1 MYKNNY
7 ILKLFQYMGVGIW
20 GKKHGFIHS
29 QRFKTII
36 KQQDIN
42 IIESKT
48 DSLLDMQSRN
58 SLRNGKV
65 LQSKIVCHTTALAE
79 VSNLES
85 KQDLDSKKDISP
97 SLKMTSKQSVKDV
110 ETNVAGITHKTAN
123 MKIKGIKTKKDILPT
138 AQYDKVLESK
148 QNLISKQNLE
158 SCNFAPLRPAPTH
171 LDKNLESK
179 NCHVEQSKITL
190 KDSKW
195 DISCLRTR
203 TSKALAHTCK
213 YDKVLEF
220 KTIDCHIERSEIS
233 SQDSKKDFSLSLK
246 MTSKQKTTN
255 IKKRLFAIA
264 QNDKK
269 IQNDKQTQNDK
280 NAFSQND
287 KIIQTEN
294 VSKQAYM
301 QKRWYYVYFHVCF
314 MRRCQQIGITKAVVL
329 CLLSCMF
336 YAKMS
341 ANGFKI
347 QEQSLNA
354 TALSSAYVAG
364 ARGADASY
372 YNPANMGFK
381 NDWGENKHEFE
392 FAFSLINIPGFKF
405 QVPTTNQGLSSITYM
420 EYDIKILEGIKN
432 IPLVGPGVYDQ
443 IMNQIPKKVELQ
455 HTTADSAMVDGST
468 GDTNFMLPKFF
479 YKSKNYNGFTFGASF
494 IAPSGLAMKWNG
506 LGGEFLQ
513 DVFIFLIEFAPSIS
527 YTYRDR
533 ISVGFAP
540 RLLYGMGKF
549 NNIVYVPLG
558 TAQQQNQNGDGNK
571 LPEDL
576 QQTNPEAGKNC
587 TPSFNPDI
595 LESLPDGLIPPD
607 MASLFEMMIEN
618 PVFYPVLG
626 IPPNATQL
634 DAIKALVGKLQT
646 CLVGTAQVVQKSD
659 GSDIGFGYRASVS
672 ARVGDGGMFSVVYNS
687 PVAMQF
693 KGKVSADTIIG
704 GPVGSV
710 RMDAPLYLYVTMP
723 EILTIA
729 YSHDWTFKNKHKLR
743 LEATYERTFWSRG
756 RKFDTEFGWDEAKFT
771 ASPGSVPESFSQEQL
786 MGMVGLA
793 DFSAVAMGN
802 GWVDTHTFRVGA
814 TYITKRL
821 RLMLSAAYDKA
832 PVPQTAIGIPD
843 SNGYMIGLGAKYNF
857 RDFDVG
863 VSLSNTFKDSSSS
876 IYASGGVGQLR
887 IATFSLGY
895 RW

>member
-20 GKKHGFIHS
+20 GKKHSFIHS
-29 QRFKTII
+29 RRFKIII
-36 KQQDIN
+36 KQQDTN

-48 DSLLDMQSRN
+48 DSLLDMQSTD
-58 SLRNGKV
+58 SLRNGNGKV

-79 VSNLES
+79 VSSLKS
-85 KQDLDSKKDISP
+85 KQDLDSKKDISL
-97 SLKMTSKQSVKDV
+97 SLKMASKQSIKDV

-123 MKIKGIKTKKDILPT
+123 MKIKGIKTNKDFSPFS
-138 AQYDKVLESK
+138 KVENDNKIQTQKDNMESGNMIHNPQTIK
-148 QNLISKQNLE
+148 QGFGNL
-158 SCNFAPLRPAPTH
+158 
-171 LDKNLESK
+171 
-179 NCHVEQSKITL
+179 
-190 KDSKW
+190 
-195 DISCLRTR
+195 
-203 TSKALAHTCK
+203 
-213 YDKVLEF
+213 
-220 KTIDCHIERSEIS
+220 
-233 SQDSKKDFSLSLK
+233 DSKKDFSLSLK
-246 MTSKQKTTN
+246 MTIKQKTAN
-255 IKKRLFAIA
+255 MKKRFFAIA

-269 IQNDKQTQNDK
+269 TQNDK
-280 NAFSQND
+280 NAFFQND
-287 KIIQTEN
+287 KIIQTETN
-294 VSKQAYM
+294 KKIHDIHTKKQKVTNIKTKKDFSLSLKM
-301 QKRWYYVYFHVCF
+301 TKKQEIKN
-314 MRRCQQIGITKAVVL
+314 INTKALVL
-329 CLLSCMF
+329 CLFSCMF

-420 EYDIKILEGIKN
+420 KYDGIVVQVKPLLEKLGLSL
-432 IPLVGPGVYDQ
+432 IPGR
-443 IMNQIPKKVELQ
+443 IELQ
-455 HTTADSAMVDGST
+455 HTKPDTAMVDGST

-558 TAQQQNQNGDGNK
+558 TAQEQNKNPTDDK
-571 LPEDL
+571 LPENSTTPGAN
-576 QQTNPEAGKNC
+576 QNC

-595 LESLPDGLIPPD
+595 LQSLPDGLIPPD
-607 MASLFEMMIEN
+607 MAGMFEMIVEN
-618 PVFYPVLG
+618 PIFYPILNL
-626 IPPNATQL
+626 PPNASQL
-634 DAIKALVGKLQT
+634 DAIKAMVAKIQT
-646 CLVGTAQVVQKSD
+646 CLVGTAQVAQKSD

-756 RKFDTEFGWDEAKFT
+756 RKFDTKFDMDKAHFT
-771 ASPGSVPESFSQEQL
+771 ASPGSVPESFTQEQL
-786 MGMVGLA
+786 KGMVNLA
-793 DFSAVAMGN
+793 DFTAVAMGN

>member
-1 MYKNNY
+1 MYKNIYY
-7 ILKLFQYMGVGIW
+7 IIKNSFRYMGVGIW
-20 GKKHGFIHS
+20 GKKHSFIHS

-36 KQQDIN
+36 KQQHIN

-48 DSLLDMQSRN
+48 DSLLDMQSRD

-65 LQSKIVCHTTALAE
+65 LQSKIVCHTTALVE

-85 KQDLDSKKDISP
+85 RQTLDSKKDFS
-97 SLKMTSKQSVKDV
+97 
-110 ETNVAGITHKTAN
+110 
-123 MKIKGIKTKKDILPT
+123 PT
-138 AQYDKVLESK
+138 AQYDKVLEFK

-179 NCHVEQSKITL
+179 NCH
-190 KDSKW
+190 
-195 DISCLRTR
+195 
-203 TSKALAHTCK
+203 
-213 YDKVLEF
+213 
-220 KTIDCHIERSEIS
+220 IERSEIS
-233 SQDSKKDFSLSLK
+233 SQDSKRDFSPSLK
-246 MTSKQKTTN
+246 MTSKQSIKDVETNVAGITHKTANMKIKGIKTN
-255 IKKRLFAIA
+255 R
-264 QNDKK
+264 D
-269 IQNDKQTQNDK
+269 
-280 NAFSQND
+280 FSPFPKVEND

-294 VSKQAYM
+294 VGKWAYM
-301 QKRWYYVYFHVCF
+301 QKRWYYVYYRVCF
-314 MRRCQQIGITKAVVL
+314 MRRCRQMGIHAKALVL

-420 EYDIKILEGIKN
+420 KYGG
-432 IPLVGPGVYDQ
+432 LVGQVKPLLEALGLSLIPGR
-443 IMNQIPKKVELQ
+443 IELQ
-455 HTTADSAMVDGST
+455 HTKPDTAMVDGST

-479 YKSKNYNGFTFGASF
+479 YKSKTYNGFTFGASF

-558 TAQQQNQNGDGNK
+558 TAQQQGHNGNDDK
-571 LPEDL
+571 LPEEI
-576 QQTNPEAGKNC
+576 QQTNPQAGKNC
-587 TPSFNPDI
+587 TPSFDPNI
-595 LESLPDGLIPPD
+595 LQSLPDGLIPPD
-607 MASLFEMMIEN
+607 MAGMFEGLIDN
-618 PVFYPVLG
+618 PVIFPFLG
-626 IPPNATQL
+626 LPPNATEL
-634 DAIKALVGKLQT
+634 DAIKAMVAKIQT

-710 RMDAPLYLYVTMP
+710 RMDAPLYLYITMP

-729 YSHDWTFKNKHKLR
+729 YSHDWAFKNKHKLR

-756 RKFDTEFGWDEAKFT
+756 RKFDTEFGWSEAKFT

-786 MGMVGLA
+786 KGMVNLA

-802 GWVDTHTFRVGA
+802 GWVDTNTFRVGA

-832 PVPQTAIGIPD
+832 PVSQTAIGIPD

-863 VSLSNTFKDSSSS
+863 ASLSNTFKDSSSS

>member
-1 MYKNNY
+1 
-7 ILKLFQYMGVGIW
+7 
-20 GKKHGFIHS
+20 
-29 QRFKTII
+29 
-36 KQQDIN
+36 
-42 IIESKT
+42 
-48 DSLLDMQSRN
+48 
-58 SLRNGKV
+58 
-65 LQSKIVCHTTALAE
+65 
-79 VSNLES
+79 
-85 KQDLDSKKDISP
+85 
-97 SLKMTSKQSVKDV
+97 
-110 ETNVAGITHKTAN
+110 
-123 MKIKGIKTKKDILPT
+123 
-138 AQYDKVLESK
+138 
-148 QNLISKQNLE
+148 
-158 SCNFAPLRPAPTH
+158 
-171 LDKNLESK
+171 
-179 NCHVEQSKITL
+179 
-190 KDSKW
+190 
-195 DISCLRTR
+195 
-203 TSKALAHTCK
+203 
-213 YDKVLEF
+213 
-220 KTIDCHIERSEIS
+220 
-233 SQDSKKDFSLSLK
+233 
-246 MTSKQKTTN
+246 
-255 IKKRLFAIA
+255 
-264 QNDKK
+264 
-269 IQNDKQTQNDK
+269 
-280 NAFSQND
+280 
-287 KIIQTEN
+287 
-294 VSKQAYM
+294 M
-301 QKRWYYVYFHVCF
+301 QKRWYYVHFHVCF
-314 MRRCQQIGITKAVVL
+314 MQKCQQIGIKAKAVIL
-329 CLLSCMF
+329 CLFSCMF

-381 NDWGENKHEFE
+381 NDWGEDKHEFE

-420 EYDIKILEGIKN
+420 EYDGLVGTIKPLMDQLGIKL
-432 IPLVGPGVYDQ
+432 IPGR
-443 IMNQIPKKVELQ
+443 IELQ

-558 TAQQQNQNGDGNK
+558 TAQQQNQNPSNGQ
-571 LPEDL
+571 LPENS
-576 QQTNPEAGKNC
+576 TNPEAGKNC

-607 MASLFEMMIEN
+607 MAGMFEGLINN
-618 PVFYPVLG
+618 PVIFPLLG
-626 IPPNATQL
+626 LPPNATEL
-634 DAIKALVGKLQT
+634 DAIKVLVSKIQT

-710 RMDAPLYLYVTMP
+710 RMDAPLYLYITMP

-821 RLMLSAAYDKA
+821 RLMLSAAYDKS
-832 PVPQTAIGIPD
+832 PVSQTAIGIPD

>member
-1 MYKNNY
+1 MCKITYFM
-7 ILKLFQYMGVGIW
+7 LKKIFRY
-20 GKKHGFIHS
+20 
-29 QRFKTII
+29 
-36 KQQDIN
+36 
-42 IIESKT
+42 IESRDLERIYNFAYSNKF
-48 DSLLDMQSRN
+48 N
-58 SLRNGKV
+58 SQNKNIL
-65 LQSKIVCHTTALAE
+65 IF
-79 VSNLES
+79 
-85 KQDLDSKKDISP
+85 DLDSKISTCHVERSEISSQDSKKDFSP
-97 SLKMTSKQSVKDV
+97 SLKMTRKHKTTKMLFPKMTSKQKT
-110 ETNVAGITHKTAN
+110 TNIKKRFFAIAQNDKKTQNDKNAFSQN
-123 MKIKGIKTKKDILPT
+123 DKIIQT
-138 AQYDKVLESK
+138 QYDKVLES
-148 QNLISKQNLE
+148 
-158 SCNFAPLRPAPTH
+158 
-171 LDKNLESK
+171 
-179 NCHVEQSKITL
+179 
-190 KDSKW
+190 
-195 DISCLRTR
+195 
-203 TSKALAHTCK
+203 
-213 YDKVLEF
+213 

-246 MTSKQKTTN
+246 MTKKQEIKN
-255 IKKRLFAIA
+255 IK
-264 QNDKK
+264 
-269 IQNDKQTQNDK
+269 
-280 NAFSQND
+280 
-287 KIIQTEN
+287 
-294 VSKQAYM
+294 V
-301 QKRWYYVYFHVCF
+301 
-314 MRRCQQIGITKAVVL
+314 KAVVL
-329 CLLSCMF
+329 CLFSCMF
-336 YAKMS
+336 YAKVS

-420 EYDIKILEGIKN
+420 DYDIKILEGIKQVPV
-432 IPLVGPGVYDQ
+432 IGDKIYDAV
-443 IMNQIPKKVELQ
+443 MNQIPKKVELQ

-558 TAQQQNQNGDGNK
+558 TAQQQNQNPTDGK
-571 LPEDL
+571 LPDD
-576 QQTNPEAGKNC
+576 TKNPTIVEITTPGINGNSTTTVENKNYKAGSGQNC
-587 TPSFNPDI
+587 TPAFNPDI
-595 LESLPDGLIPPD
+595 LQSLPDGLIPPD
-607 MASLFEMMIEN
+607 MAGMFDMVIDNSGILKDVLSL
-618 PVFYPVLG
+618 
-626 IPPNATQL
+626 PPNATQL
-634 DAIKALVGKLQT
+634 DVIKELVARLQT

>member
-7 ILKLFQYMGVGIW
+7 ILKLFRYIGVGVW
-20 GKKHGFIHS
+20 GKKHNFIHS

-36 KQQDIN
+36 KQQHTN

-48 DSLLDMQSRN
+48 DSLLDMQSRD

-85 KQDLDSKKDISP
+85 TQTLDSKKDI
-97 SLKMTSKQSVKDV
+97 
-110 ETNVAGITHKTAN
+110 
-123 MKIKGIKTKKDILPT
+123 LPM
-138 AQYDKVLESK
+138 AQYDKVLEFK

-179 NCHVEQSKITL
+179 NCHVEQSKTTL
-190 KDSKW
+190 KDSKG
-195 DISCLRTR
+195 DISCLRTS

-213 YDKVLEF
+213 YDKVLES

-255 IKKRLFAIA
+255 IKKRFFAIA
-264 QNDKK
+264 QNDNK
-269 IQNDKQTQNDK
+269 TQNDK

-294 VSKQAYM
+294 NKKTHDTHTTKQ
-301 QKRWYYVYFHVCF
+301 KVKS
-314 MRRCQQIGITKAVVL
+314 INTKAVVL

-336 YAKMS
+336 YAKVS

-420 EYDIKILEGIKN
+420 EYGG
-432 IPLVGPGVYDQ
+432 LVGTIKPLMDKLGIQLIPGR
-443 IMNQIPKKVELQ
+443 IELQ
-455 HTTADSAMVDGST
+455 HTKPDTAMVDGST

-558 TAQQQNQNGDGNK
+558 TAQEQNKNPTDDK
-571 LPEDL
+571 LPENSTEPGAN
-576 QQTNPEAGKNC
+576 QNC

-595 LESLPDGLIPPD
+595 LQSLPDGLIPPD
-607 MASLFEMMIEN
+607 MAGMFEALINN
-618 PVFYPVLG
+618 PVIFPLLG
-626 IPPNATQL
+626 LPPNATEL
-634 DAIKALVGKLQT
+634 DAIKVLVSKIQT

-793 DFSAVAMGN
+793 DFTAVAMGN

>member
-20 GKKHGFIHS
+20 GKKHNFIHS

-36 KQQDIN
+36 KQQHIN

-48 DSLLDMQSRN
+48 DSLLDMQSRD

-79 VSNLES
+79 VSSLES
-85 KQDLDSKKDISP
+85 KQDLDSKKDIS
-97 SLKMTSKQSVKDV
+97 S
-110 ETNVAGITHKTAN
+110 
-123 MKIKGIKTKKDILPT
+123 T

-158 SCNFAPLRPAPTH
+158 SCNFAPLRPTPTH

-179 NCHVEQSKITL
+179 N
-190 KDSKW
+190 
-195 DISCLRTR
+195 
-203 TSKALAHTCK
+203 
-213 YDKVLEF
+213 
-220 KTIDCHIERSEIS
+220 CHIERSEIS

-246 MTSKQKTTN
+246 MTKKQEIKN
-255 IKKRLFAIA
+255 IK
-264 QNDKK
+264 
-269 IQNDKQTQNDK
+269 
-280 NAFSQND
+280 
-287 KIIQTEN
+287 
-294 VSKQAYM
+294 V
-301 QKRWYYVYFHVCF
+301 
-314 MRRCQQIGITKAVVL
+314 KAVVL
-329 CLLSCMF
+329 CLFSCMF

-405 QVPTTNQGLSSITYM
+405 QVPTTNQGLSSVTYM
-420 EYDIKILEGIKN
+420 EYGGLVGTIKPLMDKLGIKL
-432 IPLVGPGVYDQ
+432 IPGR
-443 IMNQIPKKVELQ
+443 IELQ
-455 HTTADSAMVDGST
+455 HTKPDTAMVDGST

-533 ISVGFAP
+533 ISIGFAP

-558 TAQQQNQNGDGNK
+558 TAQEQNKNPTDDK
-571 LPEDL
+571 LPEDSTTPGAN
-576 QQTNPEAGKNC
+576 QNC

-595 LESLPDGLIPPD
+595 LQSLPDGLIPPD
-607 MASLFEMMIEN
+607 MAGMFEALINN
-618 PVFYPVLG
+618 PVIFPLLG
-626 IPPNATQL
+626 LPPNATEL
-634 DAIKALVGKLQT
+634 DAIKVLVSKIQT

-756 RKFDTEFGWDEAKFT
+756 RKFDTEFGWSEAKFT

-793 DFSAVAMGN
+793 DFTAVAMGN